1 MTAALA
7 AALLPIPAL
16 GERFRP
22 HAAAT
27 PLTGCDGCPAR
38 ALAVCQAL
46 ADAELDSFGDIGDQ
60 QRFAPKEALF
70 RQGDEAD
77 AVYTITSGMVRLYRL
92 LSDGRRQ
99 ILGFLLPGDFIG
111 LAPDARYASTAEA
124 VTPVSV
130 CRFDA
135 RAYAALAER
144 KPHLLASLRRAAA
157 DELAAAQDH
166 IVLLGRRSAEE
177 RVAAFLVALR
187 GRLARRGGGAVTIA
201 LPMSRQD
208 LADHLGLTIETVSRV
223 ISRLA
228 RERTLLV
235 VPDGVR
241 VLDAPRL
248 QALAAA

>member
-7 AALLPIPAL
+7 APLFPTPGLL
-16 GERFRP
+16 ERLRP

-27 PLTGCDGCPAR
+27 ALTGCDGCPAR

-46 ADAELDSFGDIGDQ
+46 ADADMDEFGAIGDQ

-70 RQGDEAD
+70 RQGDDAD
-77 AVYTITSGMVRLYRL
+77 AVFTITSGMVRLYRL

-111 LAPDARYASTAEA
+111 LAPDERYASTAEA
-124 VTPVSV
+124 VTPVAA

-135 RAYAALAER
+135 RAYATLAER
-144 KPHLLASLRRAAA
+144 KPRLLASLRRAAA

-166 IVLLGRRSAEE
+166 MVLLGRRSADE
-177 RVAAFLVALR
+177 RVAAFLIALR
-187 GRLARRGGGAVTIA
+187 QRLAVRGGGAVTIA

-228 RERTLLV
+228 RERVLLV

-241 VLDAPRL
+241 VLDAQKL